1 MAKSHSK
8 PVPSR
13 TNADGMG
20 QLFFTPSKVV
30 SPPPNHPTETIMLN
44 TITSRITQ
52 LLDVILPAA
61 MSAGF
66 LSVLVYM
73 AGNAVGV
80 LA

>member
-1 MAKSHSK
+1 
-8 PVPSR
+8 
-13 TNADGMG
+13 
-20 QLFFTPSKVV
+20 
-30 SPPPNHPTETIMLN
+30 MLN

-52 LLDVILPAA
+52 LLDVVLPAA
-61 MSAGF
+61 MSSGF